1 MNANTNL
8 NTSINGSSDPS
19 SPASTLNP
27 AYSSTETEAIPNTDA
42 PGANGTTRV
51 AKKPS
56 SFQQIRVNSELIQP
70 LSKRSDNILII
81 H

>member
-8 NTSINGSSDPS
+8 NTSIISGSDQS

-27 AYSSTETEAIPNTDA
+27 AYSSTETEATP
-42 PGANGTTRV
+42 TTGVSAARG

-56 SFQQIRVNSELIQP
+56 SFQQIRVNS
-70 LSKRSDNILII
+70 
-81 H
+81 